1 MSTISHITLPDGT
14 DYNIQATGIL
24 YGQVDST
31 STSTAFTATIP
42 GVSALYDGL
51 TIMLKN
57 GVVTSAINFTINI
70 NGLGAK
76 GAYSNMATG
85 NSTTPT
91 APTRESTI
99 FNINYTLIFT
109 YSESIV
115 EGGAW
120 ICYRGYDSNL
130 VESVNG
136 QIGAVTITVP
146 TKTSDLTN
154 DSDFIT
160 GMTILSY
167 GSSTWNDFI
176 AAYNTNKVVYC
187 RASSNSN
194 PASGS
199 QTRLAFM
206 AYVNNAT
213 TPTNV
218 EFQYYR
224 SVSSHTESQQGDQVF
239 VYKLDKNN
247 GWSVTTREA
256 SVKVAYSNGITGTY
270 SNGVMTLKHANTA
283 ITAQTTQGLYPIAI
297 DAYGHITGYGSKVT
311 SLHASDVSS
320 WAKASTKPS
329 YTASEVGAVAISAVG
344 AASGVAPLNASSK
357 IDQAYLPSYVDD
369 VIEGYY
375 YNNKF
380 YEEAAHTTEITG
392 EAGKIYI
399 DLSTDK
405 TYRYGGSAY
414 AEVGG
419 GSLVTI
425 SRNLTSGTK
434 SAIINIDGTPYDI
447 YSVTNTDEK
456 LKVAEVTSG
465 TTYYPVV
472 SSNSTDAGTKC
483 IDSTGFNYS
492 GSSGGTNSTG
502 CSLLTLGNSTAI
514 GTVGNKEGRIRL
526 YGSHSGYGELYI
538 DANMT
543 ANRLYK
549 LPNNTG
555 TIALTS
561 DIPNVPSWA
570 LASTKPSY
578 ALSEITGTDDIQA
591 IEALSG
597 TTGLLKKTA
606 ANTWT
611 LDTTSYTTNTGT
623 VTSVGVQNATNGGL
637 TVTSS
642 PITTSGTITIGHSN
656 VLTNAQTTQALYPI
670 KIDKNGHISA
680 YGTAVTSLPAS
691 DVSAWAKASTKPS
704 YALSEITGAEDV
716 QAIEGLTGTSGILK
730 KTAANTWTLDTTAYT
745 TNTGTVTK
753 VTAGTG
759 LAIGSTA
766 QGNFTTTGTIN
777 HTNSV
782 TAKSAAAQSAKTL
795 TWGGTFTLYEEKYD
809 SCGHITG
816 VASYNMTMPSNPN
829 TDTKQNVTFQDIV
842 TIH

>member
-1 MSTISHITLPDGT
+1 MPNDKISKITLPDGT
-14 DYNIQATGIL
+14 TYDIQDT
-24 YGQVDST
+24 
-31 STSTAFTATIP
+31 
-42 GVSALYDGL
+42 
-51 TIMLKN
+51 
-57 GVVTSAINFTINI
+57 
-70 NGLGAK
+70 
-76 GAYSNMATG
+76 
-85 NSTTPT
+85 
-91 APTRESTI
+91 
-99 FNINYTLIFT
+99 T
-109 YSESIV
+109 YSAGTGLSLSDTVINHSNSVTAQTTQAIYPITIDAQGHIGSYGNAASI
-115 EGGAW
+115 
-120 ICYRGYDSNL
+120 
-130 VESVNG
+130 
-136 QIGAVTITVP
+136 P

-154 DSDFIT
+154 DSGYIT

-167 GSSTWNDFI
+167 GSSNWYEFI
-176 AAYNTNKVVYC
+176 TAYNANKVVYC

-194 PASGS
+194 PSQGS

-224 SVSSHTESQQGDQVF
+224 SVSSHTESQQGDQVY
-239 VYKLDKNN
+239 VYKLDKNS

-256 SVKVAYSNGITGTY
+256 SVKVAYNNGITGTY

-283 ITAQTTQGLYPIAI
+283 ITAQATQGLYPIKI
-297 DAYGHITGYGSKVT
+297 DAYGHITGYGSEVT
-311 SLHASDVSS
+311 SLPASDVSS

-380 YEEAAHTTEITG
+380 YKEAAHTTEITG

-434 SAIINIDGTPYDI
+434 SATINIDGTPYDI

-456 LKVAEVTSG
+456 LKVAEVISG

-472 SSNSTDAGTKC
+472 SSNSANAETKR
-483 IDSTGFNYS
+483 IDSTGFKYS
-492 GSSGGTNSTG
+492 GFSGGTNNTG
-502 CSLLTLGNSTAI
+502 CSFLTLGNNIEI
-514 GTVGNKEGRIRL
+514 GNVGNKEGRIRL
-526 YGSHSGYGELYI
+526 YGSYSGCAELYT

-543 ANRLYK
+543 ADHIFK
-549 LPNNTG
+549 LPNKSG
-555 TIALTS
+555 TIALTT
-561 DIPNVPSWA
+561 DIPSVPSWA

-578 ALSEITGTDDIQA
+578 ALSEITGASDVQA

-597 TTGLLKKTA
+597 TSGLLKKTA

-611 LDTTSYTTNTGT
+611 LDTTAYTTNTGT
-623 VTSVGVQNATNGGL
+623 VTKVTAGTGL
-637 TVTSS
+637 AIGSTAQGNF
-642 PITTSGTITIGHSN
+642 TTSGTINH
-656 VLTNAQTTQALYPI
+656 TNSVTAQTTQALYPI
-670 KIDKNGHISA
+670 KIDACGHISA

-716 QAIEGLTGTSGILK
+716 QAIEGLTGTSGLLK

-753 VTAGTG
+753 VIAGTG

-766 QGNFTTTGTIN
+766 QGNFTTSGTIN

-782 TAKSAAAQSAKTL
+782 TAKTAAAQSAKTL

-809 SCGHITG
+809 ACGHITG

-829 TDTKQNVTFQDIV
+829 TDIKQNITLATTSKAYLTGVTTTPTSSAQALTGVADTGVYLTATAGEISAVRHSFNVSGTEKAYMAYNNTTNAIDFIFN
-842 TIH
+842 